1 MVRVTVYTDREEAGW
16 LLAVRLARLRGEHP
30 VVVGLARGGVPVAFE
45 VACALG
51 APLDVLV
58 VRKLGVP
65 SQPELAMGA
74 ISEGGVRVLDAAIVR
89 MAGVTDA
96 EVEAV
101 EGRERSLLEAR
112 AARFRAV
119 QPRVEVAGRLVV
131 VVDDGVATGAT
142 ARAACRVVR
151 AAGASRV
158 VLAVPV
164 APSGWAAAVGAAA
177 DELVCLQTPRW
188 FFAVGQFYEDFP
200 QVGDD
205 EVVDYLQRAARRPPR
220 PGEGGDGEGAART
233 IGPATTAGRRRTI
246 DSGSA

>member
-1 MVRVTVYTDREEAGW
+1 MAVYADREEAGW
-16 LLAVRLARLRGEHP
+16 LLAVRLARLRDEHP

-65 SQPELAMGA
+65 AQPELAMGA
-74 ISEGGVRVLDAAIVR
+74 ISEGGVRVLDEAILR
-89 MAGVTDA
+89 MAAVTDA
-96 EVEAV
+96 ELEAV
-101 EGRERSLLEAR
+101 EERERALLEAR

-119 QPRVEVAGRLVV
+119 RPRAELSGRLVV

-151 AAGASRV
+151 DAGAVRV

-164 APSGWAAAVGAAA
+164 APSGWEAAVGAAA

-188 FFAVGQFYEDFP
+188 FFAVGQFYEEFP
-200 QVGDD
+200 QVGDG
-205 EVVDYLQRAARRPPR
+205 EVVDYLERAARCGPST
-220 PGEGGDGEGAART
+220 GAAARARR
-233 IGPATTAGRRRTI
+233 GP
-246 DSGSA
+246 SALP